1 MMEYWALATTQSNCE
16 ARVID
21 RLKWLGIVSYAP
33 TYRRIH
39 FRQGRR
45 FERSCQLF
53 PGYLFVR
60 VMGAW
65 RSLLTT
71 HGIHT
76 VLGGANPSRVP
87 EGMVEDLMSKQG
99 VEDGNVVLPW
109 RVGQLLRVKDGTLAG
124 ELVIYEGMGRH
135 ARERVLLKA
144 MGGYVPV
151 EINGSNLEAVA

>member
-1 MMEYWALATTQSNCE
+1 MSEYWALATTQSNCE

-33 TYRRIH
+33 RYKKVH
-39 FRQGRR
+39 FRQGQRR
-45 FERSCQLF
+45 ERVCQLF

-87 EGMVEDLMSKQG
+87 EGLVEDLMSKERQG
-99 VEDGNVVLPW
+99 EGAVTLPW
-109 RVGQLLRVKDGTLAG
+109 DMGQMLRINSGKFAGT
-124 ELVIYEGMGRH
+124 LVIYDGMGRR
-135 ARERVLLKA
+135 ATERVLLKA
-144 MGGYVPV
+144 MGGYVPM
-151 EINGSNLEAVA
+151 EINGSNLEAVT